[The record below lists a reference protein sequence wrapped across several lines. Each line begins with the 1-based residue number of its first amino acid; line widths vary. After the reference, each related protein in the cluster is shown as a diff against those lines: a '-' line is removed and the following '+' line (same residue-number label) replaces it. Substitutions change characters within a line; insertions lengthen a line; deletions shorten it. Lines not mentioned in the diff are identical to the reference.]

1 MAFASS
7 RARRGR
13 RLLVATAGV
22 AAVSYSGCFLD
33 GGNGPVGNLMA
44 PNCDATPNSDWC
56 ANYTDSGSDARSDAS
71 DATAQADAQDGSD
84 DASDAAG
91 DTAAAADGAPAD
103 AASD

>member
-1 MAFASS
+1 MAFSSS

-22 AAVSYSGCFLD
+22 AAVSYSGCFLHSET
-33 GGNGPVGNLMA
+33 VGNLMV

-56 ANYTDSGSDARSDAS
+56 ANYTDSGSLIPDAADATVKDASSDA
-71 DATAQADAQDGSD
+71 
-84 DASDAAG
+84 ASDAAG
-91 DTAAAADGAPAD
+91 EAEAAVDGALAD